1 MQGGFLGRMMLAL
14 ASISLAASA
23 AVAAEPLQYQLRF
36 ERPNTHLMDIMISAS
51 GLQGPDADF
60 AMPDWAPGSYHI
72 ENYAAQVQSF
82 SAIGPEGQRQPWN
95 KSDSQTWRLE
105 LGHSTS
111 VTFRYQIYRKTLA
124 KNQAQYNARHAYI
137 SGPAVWMNLVNGKN
151 RPVHL
156 IIDVPQGW
164 KVATAM

>member
-60 AMPDWAPGSYHI
+60 AI
-72 ENYAAQVQSF
+72 
-82 SAIGPEGQRQPWN
+82 PE
-95 KSDSQTWRLE
+95 L
-105 LGHSTS
+105 
-111 VTFRYQIYRKTLA
+111 
-124 KNQAQYNARHAYI
+124 
-137 SGPAVWMNLVNGKN
+137 
-151 RPVHL
+151 
-156 IIDVPQGW
+156 
-164 KVATAM
+164 